1 VNDQLTDPLEDDLRR
16 SLDHEARGAD
26 GGTRPAFHQ
35 IATRGRRRM
44 RRRRN
49 AAVAGVGVVG
59 VLGSAAALRA
69 VTTSDD
75 AAEVTTEVVPYTLDL
90 STVHGD
96 PFLFWATEPVP
107 PGCAA
112 FAAEH
117 PAARGMRPPQVGE
130 GPELLTSY
138 LGPVLDGTG
147 PRLQE
152 GDDET
157 LGQFRRIVTGPEA
170 TVLYELDPTFR
181 GSIGWGPLVAGE
193 YAYFSVYEA
202 LELSATNPTPDLDPV
217 IRRVP
222 LAGGPV
228 EDIPGNARGSEFGV
242 SPDGRYLAAN
252 SGSTS
257 AGGGLTIHDL
267 EAGTVHEVAI
277 TGELAGGRP
286 GQFRW
291 EPDGSLLLNVIGPEY
306 LVDCATGLAPT
317 SGPGPDQLVTQAVDP
332 EQSHTYR
339 LSPEATSLD
348 DAELIRV
355 G

>member
-1 VNDQLTDPLEDDLRR
+1 M
-16 SLDHEARGAD
+16 H
-26 GGTRPAFHQ
+26 
-35 IATRGRRRM
+35 
-44 RRRRN
+44 RRRN

-59 VLGSAAALRA
+59 VLGSAVALRSL
-69 VTTSDD
+69 TTSED
-75 AAEVTTEVVPYTLDL
+75 AAEVTTEVTPYTLDL

-117 PAARGMRPPQVGE
+117 PAARGLRQPQINE
-130 GPELLTSY
+130 GPDLLASS

-170 TVLYELDPTFR
+170 TVLYELDPGFR
-181 GSIGWGPLVAGE
+181 GSFGSGPLVADG

-202 LELSATNPTPDLDPV
+202 SELSATNATPDLDPV

-222 LAGGPV
+222 LTGGPV

-257 AGGGLTIHDL
+257 AGRGFSIHDL
-267 EAGTVHEVAI
+267 EAGTVHEVGI

-286 GQFRW
+286 GHPGAVR
-291 EPDGSLLLNVIGPEY
+291 GPHPG
-306 LVDCATGLAPT
+306 AG
-317 SGPGPDQLVTQAVDP
+317 GPA
-332 EQSHTYR
+332 
-339 LSPEATSLD
+339 
-348 DAELIRV
+348 
-355 G
+355 